1 MRRRDDPALL
11 GRDMQPVQQPRH
23 RWPTTSTDPGHPP
36 APETG
41 PHQPTDDE
49 LREAMG
55 DLAGAIRSIVPVVLS
70 SETWLLDS
78 NGQAGRE
85 YRVPFRSLAVWSFS
99 AQRLTIANGPKGSST
114 PQQGPGVG
122 VIPINGFRVLN
133 LAGHAWAIYGGTQ
146 GDVVC
151 VEAYGLP
158 MPPAAAK
165 LV

>member
-23 RWPTTSTDPGHPP
+23 RWPTTSTGRGQAP
-36 APETG
+36 APAAG

-49 LREAMG
+49 LRAAMG

-70 SETWLLDS
+70 SETWILDA
-78 NGQAGRE
+78 NGQCSRE
-85 YRVPFRSLAVWSFS
+85 YRVPFRSVAVWSFS
-99 AQRLTIANGPKGSST
+99 AQRLTIASGPKQSAVPT
-114 PQQGPGVG
+114 QGPGVG
-122 VIPINGFRVLN
+122 LVPINGFRVFN
-133 LAGHAWAIYGGTQ
+133 IGGHAWAVYGGTP
-146 GDVVC
+146 GDAVC

-158 MPPAAAK
+158 MPPSAAK